1 MEFCGAYVQGLFLGA
16 GPYLF
21 GPHVPG
27 QPKKPIAVN
36 RTAQRANFITMGLPI
51 QEAVLVSAPAP
62 KYTAK
67 TTQPG
72 RRRRGACALT
82 RLSSA
87 KGKINNKR
95 DQELQ
100 KTAPS

>member
-1 MEFCGAYVQGLFLGA
+1 MEFCGAYVQGLFQGA

-72 RRRRGACALT
+72 RPTSWSLRTDTLII
-82 RLSSA
+82 
-87 KGKINNKR
+87 GKRKNK
-95 DQELQ
+95 
-100 KTAPS
+100 